1 VTLAPRR
8 FVYEQ
13 SVQAYPA
20 MEGHLANSVFRI
32 AFVERG
38 QEDIWRKYWLRPGEL
53 SANARSANR
62 NGALGRT
69 DLVEA
74 SSLEEA
80 LAIVQGRHSNCTA
93 MPEGSGK
100 VV

>member
-1 VTLAPRR
+1 
-8 FVYEQ
+8 
-13 SVQAYPA
+13 
-20 MEGHLANSVFRI
+20 MERHLPKSIYRI

-38 QEDIWRKYWLRPGEL
+38 QEDIWRKYWLRPTEL

-80 LAIVQGRHSNCTA
+80 LAIVQGRHSNCSV
-93 MPEGSGK
+93 MPEGSEK

>member
-1 VTLAPRR
+1 MCRESVPICVIERNGEHLPKS
-8 FVYEQ
+8 VY
-13 SVQAYPA
+13 
-20 MEGHLANSVFRI
+20 RI
-32 AFVERG
+32 AFVQRG
-38 QEDIWRKYWLRPGEL
+38 QEEIWRKYWLRPAEL

-74 SSLEEA
+74 FSLEEA

-93 MPEGSGK
+93 MPERSEK

>member
-1 VTLAPRR
+1 MACSPKD
-8 FVYEQ
+8 
-13 SVQAYPA
+13 
-20 MEGHLANSVFRI
+20 MEGQLPKSIYRI

-38 QEDIWRKYWLRPGEL
+38 QEDIWRKYWLRPTEL
-53 SANARSANR
+53 SANAQSANC

-74 SSLEEA
+74 SNLEDA
-80 LAIVQGRHSNCTA
+80 LAIVQGRHSNCTV
-93 MPEGSGK
+93 MPEGSEK